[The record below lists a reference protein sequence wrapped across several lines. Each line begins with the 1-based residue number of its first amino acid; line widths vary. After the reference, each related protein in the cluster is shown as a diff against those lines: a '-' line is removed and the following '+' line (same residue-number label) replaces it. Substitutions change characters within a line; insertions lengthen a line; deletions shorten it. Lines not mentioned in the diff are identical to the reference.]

1 MHPRGKSGISEE
13 SGVSTEQ
20 ISALYTKVGR
30 RSEEHTSELQSH
42 RELVGRLLLEKK
54 KYT

>member
-13 SGVSTEQ
+13 SGASTEQ

-30 RSEEHTSELQSH
+30 TLSSPQVKSGITRDVYSYDNENKP
-42 RELVGRLLLEKK
+42 RE
-54 KYT
+54 